1 MYFKGDYLRVLSP
14 RTVDGANV
22 MFDENEARVW
32 KEDFLPL
39 SAKRDLD
46 LQNEKLPD
54 QLKKK
59 ITVVSSQPVIN
70 RSQAQAQIDSEP
82 DLAGAVIQTQPASA
96 AKPIVKQK

>member
-14 RTVDGANV
+14 RTSDGVNV
-22 MFDENEARVW
+22 MFDEDERRVY

-39 SAKRDLD
+39 SAKKDLE

-59 ITVVSSQPVIN
+59 IMVVSSQPVIN
-70 RSQAQAQIDSEP
+70 KSQAQAPIDDEP
-82 DLAGAVIQTQPASA
+82 DMAGAAVQAQPANV